1 MGEEEEE
8 EEREDGRTDG
18 AYHDHFSWGA
28 CRNLSFKKRALYFLP
43 PPFGGRRRPQM
54 AYSACLPLGLDDGT
68 WDVGDNFT
76 PGRSNI
82 FSFLHML
89 HAVARVPC
97 AICHVRRPPVC
108 LFPIALISA
117 LRPRIDMG
125 GPPLIH
131 PAPRGRG

>member
-8 EEREDGRTDG
+8 DEREDGRTDG

-89 HAVARVPC
+89 HAVCRVRYAMFGVLPC
-97 AICHVRRPPVC
+97 VSFR
-108 LFPIALISA
+108 
-117 LRPRIDMG
+117 LR
-125 GPPLIH
+125 
-131 PAPRGRG
+131 